1 LADAPGGRPDVI
13 LIGTGSEVA
22 PCLAAAEIL
31 AKENVQARI
40 VSLPSWELFDRQDE
54 AYRESVL
61 PKAIRPR
68 VAVEAGS
75 PRGWERYAG
84 TDGAILAMHRFGVSA
99 PLKDVMN
106 FFGFAADHIAALAR
120 EQIAKWKNA

>member
-1 LADAPGGRPDVI
+1 VI

-22 PCLAAAEIL
+22 PCLAAADLLE
-31 AKENVQARI
+31 KEGVKARV
-40 VSLPSWELFDRQDE
+40 VSLPSWELFDGQDE

-61 PKAIRPR
+61 PKTIRAR

-84 TDGAILAMHRFGVSA
+84 LDGAIIGMHRFGASA

-106 FFGFAADHIAALAR
+106 FFGFTADHIASVAK
-120 EQIAKWKNA
+120 EQIAKWKHA

>member
-1 LADAPGGRPDVI
+1 LADAPGGKPDVI

-22 PCLAAAEIL
+22 PCLAAADLLE
-31 AKENVQARI
+31 KQGTKVRV
-40 VSLPSWELFDRQDE
+40 VSLPSWELFDRLDE

-61 PKAIRPR
+61 PRAIRAR

-84 TDGAILAMHRFGVSA
+84 VDGAILGMHRFGASA

-106 FFGFAADHIAALAR
+106 FFGFTADHIAAAAK